1 NNEAP
6 TDRYIK
12 HLLPP
17 PLAFP
22 RSASHL
28 TNVRP
33 RNRLARESSHSVV
46 CQTDDAAQKKNR

>member
-1 NNEAP
+1 MNEAP